1 MFKIRLVFIWTSL
14 SNFKLDH
21 FRSDWPDLKLDH
33 PKVDQSDLKLDH
45 SKVDQPDLK
54 LDHSKVDQ
62 SDLKLDCLRIDQPT
76 GFELDYLKEKAGPVL
91 ENQSFQAVC
100 GTAPGPPAISL
111 VSPELWIY
119 LCCHGA
125 RLKSAPAHILNQKR
139 DLVDTFFHG
148 CRAARHNTYK
158 QTSIPLPWSATE
170 LQS

>member
-1 MFKIRLVFIWTSL
+1 MYWTIL
-14 SNFKLDH
+14 NKD
-21 FRSDWPDLKLDH
+21 
-33 PKVDQSDLKLDH
+33 
-45 SKVDQPDLK
+45 
-54 LDHSKVDQ
+54 
-62 SDLKLDCLRIDQPT
+62 
-76 GFELDYLKEKAGPVL
+76 KEKAGPVL

-158 QTSIPLPWSATE
+158 QTHFPPTWKDGSNKRKDRARHMNGHGNPWFISVSVGLTGVLLFCRVRPGKRRWKDRARRMNGHGNTWFSSVSVG
-170 LQS
+170 LTGVHRICRNFSV

>member
-33 PKVDQSDLKLDH
+33 PKVDQ
-45 SKVDQPDLK
+45 PDF
-54 LDHSKVDQ
+54 
-62 SDLKLDCLRIDQPT
+62 KLDCLRIDQPT

-119 LCCHGA
+119 LYSHSA
-125 RLKSAPAHILNQKR
+125 RLKSALAHILNQKR
-139 DLVDTFFHG
+139 DLVDTFFHV